1 MAGIA
6 TMILLDTCVLL
17 WLLAEPQKLS
27 ARAHRVIAE
36 SRGTLT
42 VSAISAFEIALK
54 VQKRRLVLPLP
65 AEEWWSTTLAHHGV
79 ECIPVS
85 AEIALASVALPQHHH
100 DPADRIIIATA
111 AHHAAMVVTSDAQF
125 QNYEGI
131 SVVW

>member
-1 MAGIA
+1 M
-6 TMILLDTCVLL
+6 TLLDTCALL
-17 WLLAEPQKLS
+17 WLVLEPQRLS
-27 ARAHRVIAE
+27 GRAHSLIAKP
-36 SRGTLT
+36 GGKLT

-65 AEEWWSTTLAHHGV
+65 ADEWWKAALVHHGI

-85 AEIALASVALPQHHH
+85 AEIALASVSLPQHHH

-111 AHHAAMVVTSDAQF
+111 AHHAAAVVTSDALF

-131 SVVW
+131 TVEW

>member
-6 TMILLDTCVLL
+6 AMILLDTCALL
-17 WLLAEPQKLS
+17 WLLAEPQRLS
-27 ARAHRVIAE
+27 TRAQKVIDA
-36 SRGTLT
+36 SRGKLA

-65 AEEWWSTTLAHHGV
+65 ADEWWSTTLAHHGI

-85 AEIALASVALPQHHH
+85 AEIALSSVALPQHHH

-111 AHHAAMVVTSDAQF
+111 THHAAAIVTSDAQF
-125 QNYEGI
+125 QNYDGI
-131 SVVW
+131 NVVW

>member
-1 MAGIA
+1 
-6 TMILLDTCVLL
+6 MILLDTCVLL
-17 WLLAEPQKLS
+17 WLVLEPRRIS
-27 ARAHRVIAE
+27 ARAHSVIATP
-36 SRGTLT
+36 GGKLA

-54 VQKRRLVLPLP
+54 VQKRKLALPLP
-65 AEEWWSTTLAHHGV
+65 SDEWWKAALVHHGI

-100 DPADRIIIATA
+100 DPADRIIIATG
-111 AHHAAMVVTSDAQF
+111 AHHAAAIVTSDALF